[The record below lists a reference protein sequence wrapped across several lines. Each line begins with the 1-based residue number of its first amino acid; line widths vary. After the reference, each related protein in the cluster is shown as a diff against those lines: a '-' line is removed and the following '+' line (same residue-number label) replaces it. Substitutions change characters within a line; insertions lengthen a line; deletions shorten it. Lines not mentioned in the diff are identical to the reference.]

1 MVIMRENKELVFT
14 AENSMWDIELLE
26 KMALDGKLRVIN
38 EDIEV
43 KDKEEIE
50 KVFDEVRG
58 RGYKEIEPI
67 SMEAAYELGLV
78 TKDGVIVGVR

>member
-1 MVIMRENKELVFT
+1 MENKELVFT
-14 AENSMWDIELLE
+14 AENSIWNIDLLE
-26 KMALDGKLRVIN
+26 KMALEGKIRVIN

-43 KDKEEIE
+43 KDKEEIK

-67 SMEAAYELGLV
+67 NMSL
-78 TKDGVIVGVR
+78 D